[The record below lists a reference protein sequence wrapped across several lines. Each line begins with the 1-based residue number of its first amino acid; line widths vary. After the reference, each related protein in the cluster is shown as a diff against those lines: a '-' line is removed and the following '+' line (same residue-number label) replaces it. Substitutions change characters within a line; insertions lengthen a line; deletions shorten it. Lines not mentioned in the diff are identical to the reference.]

1 MRLLLLFVALLL
13 AACVTT
19 KSSVLAQTIVLTEQ
33 DNNKPLS
40 VSVGERFVIRFS
52 ENQTTGYV
60 WAIDGQTELLV
71 LQSSDY
77 VSDMS
82 PINEQGAVR
91 VGGGGKRTFTFAA
104 QKSGATI
111 LKLRHWRPW
120 EGDASIVDTFSIP
133 VKIEVK

>member
-19 KSSVLAQTIVLTEQ
+19 KSNVLAQTLVLTEQ

-40 VSVGERFVIRFS
+40 ISVGEFVVIRFS
-52 ENQTTGYV
+52 ENPTTGYV

-71 LQSSDY
+71 LKSSDY
-77 VSDMS
+77 VSDMP

-91 VGGGGKRTFTFAA
+91 VGGGGKCTFTFVA
-104 QKSGATI
+104 QKSGAAI
-111 LKLRHWRPW
+111 LKL
-120 EGDASIVDTFSIP
+120 
-133 VKIEVK
+133 